1 MLPALAVPL
10 ITTGLQVAGN
20 LFGQSQA
27 NKAQNKYDSF
37 LTQRRNDLAAKLN
50 TSQNQDYLDTDAARS
65 ALEQIRKNMKEATK
79 ATTNA
84 AIQGGETPE
93 SVIAT
98 QGNLQDKYQNAVSG
112 LVQAGQ
118 QVKDRDRMV
127 YESLGQ
133 NLDQQNAQ
141 SLAGKVGQ
149 WGQFGQN
156 VGAAAGGL
164 MSAWGAGAFDKK
176 ATFGDTN
183 PGVSYMQPKGITM
196 PSTASNTNILKPRL

>member
-112 LVQAGQ
+112 LVQGAQ
-118 QVKDRDRMV
+118 KVKDRDR
-127 YESLGQ
+127 
-133 NLDQQNAQ
+133 
-141 SLAGKVGQ
+141 
-149 WGQFGQN
+149 
-156 VGAAAGGL
+156 
-164 MSAWGAGAFDKK
+164 
-176 ATFGDTN
+176 
-183 PGVSYMQPKGITM
+183 
-196 PSTASNTNILKPRL
+196 